1 MVAVTDNVAPSRSVA
16 LLEPGVVMVTTTGA
30 GLTVTVR
37 VAVFVGS
44 VLEATVAVAV
54 HCAASRSGGV

>member
-1 MVAVTDNVAPSRSVA
+1 MVAVTCNVFPSITVA
-16 LLEPGVVMVTTTGA
+16 LPELGVVMVTTTGA

-37 VAVFVGS
+37 VASLVGS